1 MTNEGFICISRG
13 IRAHWVWKNPVY
25 FKRWAELIMMANYDN
40 REVSFSCHRLM
51 LQRGQLAVNLSSN
64 MGSLFKLSYDV
75 ELRGDASEKGFIDEL
90 RCRNANLE
98 ISLHR
103 RESSIGEL

>member
-40 REVSFSCHRLM
+40 REVSSTS
-51 LQRGQLAVNLSSN
+51 RG
-64 MGSLFKLSYDV
+64 
-75 ELRGDASEKGFIDEL
+75 
-90 RCRNANLE
+90 
-98 ISLHR
+98 
-103 RESSIGEL
+103 